1 MSAPLLNVGPSPP
14 RIGMD
19 QNGLPGR
26 RSSGPRVGR
35 TSAAGTP
42 RTPNGTPSRTTSTPG
57 RPRAGSAQGRAPPP
71 TPGTPGTTSRTPSSG
86 GRTPATPG
94 TPSNRYL
101 VLVQVE
107 RAALCA
113 AKDTMLKFNI
123 INMLYRYRYRTGM
136 EHFRYRTEYP
146 AAQRIM
152 RTDTYPDQLPERNG
166 LS

>member
-35 TSAAGTP
+35 TSA
-42 RTPNGTPSRTTSTPG
+42 
-57 RPRAGSAQGRAPPP
+57 AGSAQGRAPPP

-113 AKDTMLKFNI
+113 AKGTMLKFNI
-123 INMLYRYRYRTGM
+123 INMLYRYRYLTRSTAKRSRQTRPKIKLCHLVSGK
-136 EHFRYRTEYP
+136 HSPDCCRFRYAES
-146 AAQRIM
+146 
-152 RTDTYPDQLPERNG
+152 L
-166 LS
+166 